1 MIEHPIK
8 KFIEIMVESV
18 AFVGSGNVLKVQ
30 DMVHECM
37 SEDKNSETAIL
48 GLALIASS

>member
-8 KFIEIMVESV
+8 KFLQVIITSI
-18 AFVGSGNVLKVQ
+18 AYVGSGDVLKVQ

-37 SEDKNSETAIL
+37 SD
-48 GLALIASS
+48 